1 MIQRL
6 SALLLLGLISPILA
20 ILYIWVK
27 LDSKGPFV
35 FKQLRLGK
43 NKQPFWLYK
52 IRTMKVGSQTK
63 QSKLRTLNQA
73 DGPVFKIHND
83 PRYTKAG
90 KIISHTG
97 LDELLQLINIIK
109 GEMAFVGPRPLPENE
124 ANAIPKKYQQRFNV
138 LPGITSL
145 WVINGAQ
152 HQNFDRWM
160 RDDLEYVKNQN
171 LLLDLKI
178 IMKSAAML
186 LLLIKCNLLKKQPKT
201 KA

>member
-6 SALLLLGLISPILA
+6 SALLLLGLISPALA
-20 ILYIWVK
+20 ILYVWVK

-43 NKQPFWLYK
+43 DKKPFWLYK
-52 IRTMKVGSQTK
+52 IRTMKVGSQIK
-63 QSKLRTLNQA
+63 QSKLRSLNQA

-124 ANAIPKKYQQRFNV
+124 ANAIQKKYQQRFNV

-178 IMKSAAML
+178 MFKSAAML
-186 LLLIKCNLLKKQPKT
+186 LLLIKCNLLKKPPPIRV
-201 KA
+201 